1 MLDELLTELNSRM
14 QKAIDGLARE
24 LATIRAGRATPALL
38 DNIMVDYQGTSA
50 PLYQLATIS
59 IPEANLIIIQPWDRT
74 SLREIER
81 AILTANIGLNP
92 ANDGNVIRVVIPPL
106 SEERRKE
113 VVKLVSRKVEER
125 RITIRNIRRDG
136 IEKLREM
143 ERNKE
148 ISEDELKNNAK
159 KIDQLTEAC
168 VDRVSE
174 LGQNKEREIQEI

>member
-24 LATIRAGRATPALL
+24 LASIRAGRATPALL
-38 DNIMVDYQGTSA
+38 DNIMVDYHGTST
-50 PLYQLATIS
+50 PLHQLATIS

-74 SLREIER
+74 SLRDIER

-106 SEERRKE
+106 SEERRKDL
-113 VVKLVSRKVEER
+113 VKLLSKKVEER
-125 RITIRNIRRDG
+125 RIAIRNIRRDG

-143 ERNKE
+143 EKNKE
-148 ISEDELKNNAK
+148 ISEDELKSNAK

-168 VDRVSE
+168 VDRVNE
-174 LGQNKEREIQEI
+174 LGQSKEREIQEI

>member
-14 QKAIDGLARE
+14 QKATDGLAKE

-38 DNIMVDYQGTSA
+38 DHIMVDYHGTST

-74 SLREIER
+74 SLRDIER

-106 SEERRKE
+106 SEERRKDL
-113 VVKLVSRKVEER
+113 VKVLSKKVEER
-125 RITIRNIRRDG
+125 RIAIRNIRRDG

-143 ERNKE
+143 EKNKE

-168 VDRVSE
+168 VDRVNE
-174 LGQNKEREIQEI
+174 LGQSKEREIQEI

>member
-1 MLDELLTELNSRM
+1 MLDELLAEQNSRM
-14 QKAIDGLARE
+14 QKALEGLARE
-24 LATIRAGRATPALL
+24 LATLRAGRATTALF
-38 DNIMVDYQGTSA
+38 DNIVVDYQGTSL
-50 PLYQLATIS
+50 PLYQLATMS

-74 SLREIER
+74 SLRNIEK

-113 VVKLVSRKVEER
+113 LVKFVSRIVEER
-125 RITIRNIRRDG
+125 RVAIRNIRRDG

-143 ERNKE
+143 AKNKE
-148 ISEDELKNNAK
+148 ISEDQLKNNIK
-159 KIDQLTEAC
+159 KIDQLTEVY

-174 LGQNKEREIQEI
+174 LGQIKEKEIQEV

>member
-14 QKAIDGLARE
+14 QKAIDGLAKE

-38 DNIMVDYQGTSA
+38 DNIIVDYQGTSA
-50 PLYQLATIS
+50 PLYQLATMS
-59 IPEANLIIIQPWDRT
+59 IPEANLIIIQPWDRK
-74 SLREIER
+74 SLRDIER

-113 VVKLVSRKVEER
+113 LVKLVSRKVEER
-125 RITIRNIRRDG
+125 RIAIRNIRREG
-136 IEKLREM
+136 IEKLRGM
-143 ERNKE
+143 EKNKE
-148 ISEDELKNNAK
+148 ISEDELKNNTK

-174 LGQNKEREIQEI
+174 LGRSKEREIQEI

>member
-1 MLDELLTELNSRM
+1 MLDELFTELNSRM
-14 QKAIDGLARE
+14 QKAIDGLAKE

-50 PLYQLATIS
+50 PLYQLASIS

-74 SLREIER
+74 SLRGIER

-113 VVKLVSRKVEER
+113 LVKLVSRKTEER
-125 RITIRNIRRDG
+125 RIAIRNIRRDG
-136 IEKLREM
+136 IDKLREM
-143 ERNKE
+143 EKNKE
-148 ISEDELKNNAK
+148 ISEDELKNNSK

-174 LGQNKEREIQEI
+174 LGQSKEKEIQEI

>member
-14 QKAIDGLARE
+14 QKAIDGLAKE

-38 DNIMVDYQGTSA
+38 DNIVVDYQGTSV
-50 PLYQLATIS
+50 PLYQLATMS

-81 AILTANIGLNP
+81 AILTAKIGLNP

-113 VVKLVSRKVEER
+113 LVKLVSRKTEER
-125 RITIRNIRRDG
+125 RIAIRNIRRDG

-143 ERNKE
+143 EKNKE
-148 ISEDELKNNAK
+148 ISEDELKNNTK

-174 LGQNKEREIQEI
+174 LGQSKEREIQEI

>member
-1 MLDELLTELNSRM
+1 MLDELLAELNSRM

-50 PLYQLATIS
+50 PLYQLATMS

-113 VVKLVSRKVEER
+113 LVKLVSRKTEER
-125 RITIRNIRRDG
+125 RIAIRNIRRDG

-143 ERNKE
+143 EKNKE
-148 ISEDELKNNAK
+148 ISEDELKNNTK

-174 LGQNKEREIQEI
+174 LGRSKEREIQEI

>member
-14 QKAIDGLARE
+14 QKATDGLAKE

-38 DNIMVDYQGTSA
+38 DHIMVDYHGTST

-74 SLREIER
+74 SLRDIER

-106 SEERRKE
+106 SEERRKDL
-113 VVKLVSRKVEER
+113 VKVLSKKVEER
-125 RITIRNIRRDG
+125 RIPIRNIRRDG

-143 ERNKE
+143 EKNKE

-168 VDRVSE
+168 VDRVNE
-174 LGQNKEREIQEI
+174 LGQSKEREIQEI

>member
-1 MLDELLTELNSRM
+1 MLDELFAELNSRM
-14 QKAIDGLARE
+14 QKALDGLARE

-38 DNIMVDYQGTSA
+38 DNIMVDYQGTSI
-50 PLYQLATIS
+50 PLYQLATLS

-74 SLREIER
+74 SLRDIER

-113 VVKLVSRKVEER
+113 LVKFVSRIVEER
-125 RITIRNIRRDG
+125 RVAIRNIRRDG

-143 ERNKE
+143 AKNKE
-148 ISEDELKNNAK
+148 ISEDELKSNIK
-159 KIDQLTEAC
+159 KIDQLTEVC
-168 VDRVSE
+168 VSRVSE
-174 LGQNKEREIQEI
+174 LGQSKEKEILEI

>member
-14 QKAIDGLARE
+14 QKAVDGLARE

-38 DNIMVDYQGTSA
+38 DNILVDYQGTSI
-50 PLYQLATIS
+50 PLCQLATIS

-74 SLREIER
+74 SLRSIER

-113 VVKLVSRKVEER
+113 LVKLVSRKTEER
-125 RITIRNIRRDG
+125 RIAIRNIRRDG

-143 ERNKE
+143 EKNKE
-148 ISEDELKNNAK
+148 ISEDELKNNCK
-159 KIDQLTEAC
+159 KIDQLTETC
-168 VDRVSE
+168 VDNVNEVGLS
-174 LGQNKEREIQEI
+174 KEREIQEI

>member
-1 MLDELLTELNSRM
+1 MLDELFTELKSRM

-38 DNIMVDYQGTSA
+38 DNIIVDYQGTSV

-74 SLREIER
+74 SLRDIER

-92 ANDGNVIRVVIPPL
+92 ANDGNVIRVIIPPL
-106 SEERRKE
+106 SEERRKDL
-113 VVKLVSRKVEER
+113 VKLLSKKVEER
-125 RITIRNIRRDG
+125 RIAIRNIRRDG
-136 IEKLREM
+136 IEELREL
-143 ERNKE
+143 EKNKE
-148 ISEDELKNNAK
+148 ISEDELKSNAK

-174 LGQNKEREIQEI
+174 LGLNKEREIQEI

>member
-1 MLDELLTELNSRM
+1 MLDELLVELNSRM
-14 QKAIDGLARE
+14 HKAIDGLARE

-38 DNIMVDYQGTSA
+38 DNIIVDYQGTSV

-74 SLREIER
+74 SLRDIEK

-125 RITIRNIRRDG
+125 RIAIRNIRRDG
-136 IEKLREM
+136 IDKLRDM
-143 ERNKE
+143 EKDKE
-148 ISEDELKNNAK
+148 ISEDELKNNTK

-174 LGQNKEREIQEI
+174 LGQSKEKELREI